1 MIEVFVLKKVKNNV
15 GWIYVINDPNAQ
27 EIIGT
32 FYEIELQ
39 KTTQKEFRTKK
50 VIKKR
55 VINCTYNSII
65 Q

>member
-15 GWIYVINDPNAQ
+15 GWIYVINDPNVQ

-50 VIKKR
+50 KIKKK
-55 VINCTYNSII
+55 VINCKYNSII